1 MGEGAGRCG
10 AAERIGGGMSQDRE
24 FKPGDVVYL
33 KSGGAPMTVRMH
45 LKHGEFVR
53 FDEAELGVHCD
64 WIAEDGMLQKAVFLP
79 EQLTD
84 F

>member
-1 MGEGAGRCG
+1 
-10 AAERIGGGMSQDRE
+10 MSEERE
-24 FKPGDVVYL
+24 FKPGTVVRL

-45 LKHGEFVR
+45 LKNGEFVR
-53 FDEAELGVHCD
+53 HAEAELGVHCD
-64 WIAEDGMLQKAVFLP
+64 WVAEDGTHQRAVFLP

>member
-1 MGEGAGRCG
+1 
-10 AAERIGGGMSQDRE
+10 MSQDRE
-24 FKPGDVVYL
+24 FKPGSVVRL
-33 KSGGAPMTVRMH
+33 KSGGSPMTVRMH
-45 LKHGEFVR
+45 LKNGEFVI

-64 WIAEDGMLQKAVFLP
+64 WIAEDGTLQKAVFLP